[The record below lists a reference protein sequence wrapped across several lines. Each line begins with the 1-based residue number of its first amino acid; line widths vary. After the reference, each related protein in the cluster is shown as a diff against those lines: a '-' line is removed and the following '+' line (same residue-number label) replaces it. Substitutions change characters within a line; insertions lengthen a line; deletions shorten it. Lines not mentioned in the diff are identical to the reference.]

1 MIVLDLSCDKQH
13 RFEAW
18 FASRDAF
25 DTQSRD
31 GLIECPVCGSQH
43 VARLPSAPYV
53 NVGAVPAN
61 APHPARQSPTQAT
74 GPRPA
79 AASPS
84 APDMQALAAMRALLR
99 MAAAATEDVGERFP
113 DEARRIHYGDAE
125 ERAIRGKASGDEI
138 VELLEEGIMVLPVPA
153 DEDLH

>member
-1 MIVLDLSCDKQH
+1 MIVLDLSCEKQH
-13 RFEAW
+13 RFEGW

-25 DTQSRD
+25 DTQSRS
-31 GLIECPVCGSQH
+31 GLLECPVCGSQH
-43 VARLPSAPYV
+43 VERLPSAPYV
-53 NVGAVPAN
+53 NVGAVPAST
-61 APHPARQSPTQAT
+61 PAQSAQA
-74 GPRPA
+74 RPA
-79 AASPS
+79 AAASP
-84 APDMQALAAMRALLR
+84 PDAQALAAMRALLR

-153 DEDLH
+153 DEDVH